1 MQYAPK
7 PDALTLQADATRIAA
22 LTSTASVT
30 MISRAMDGAD
40 NLDALQ
46 RNRTRKA
53 AAANAS
59 AIQVMP
65 VTATAAELFN
75 ARKCRSVSK
84 GKDVYLPSWRET
96 MVGLPNAFLRS
107 ALFSVSGPLPE
118 AMFEHT
124 IAVQGE
130 ISITMTGVK
139 LVDFDRQV
147 FATLLNH
154 YRDRPLPHESDES
167 DFIRLS
173 YWEFAKAMGKKKG
186 ADVYKAIHDSLIRL
200 NAAHLRLRVNR
211 RDIPL
216 PSLVRVIFNYQTP
229 TPKGSTTRLKADIEF
244 RVSAEMAELYG
255 PSDWTSVSL
264 EMLDEYTGLIRWL
277 NTFYSTHAG
286 PHTMSIKKLYKI
298 SGSICTMS
306 EFRGRLKVALTR
318 LQATETT
325 EKISVL
331 ASDSIRVRN
340 FILDSKKDEL
350 TVNLVRWEESA
361 TKAT

>member
-1 MQYAPK
+1 
-7 PDALTLQADATRIAA
+7 
-22 LTSTASVT
+22 
-30 MISRAMDGAD
+30 
-40 NLDALQ
+40 
-46 RNRTRKA
+46 
-53 AAANAS
+53 
-59 AIQVMP
+59 
-65 VTATAAELFN
+65 
-75 ARKCRSVSK
+75 
-84 GKDVYLPSWRET
+84 
-96 MVGLPNAFLRS
+96 
-107 ALFSVSGPLPE
+107 
-118 AMFEHT
+118 
-124 IAVQGE
+124 
-130 ISITMTGVK
+130 
-139 LVDFDRQV
+139 
-147 FATLLNH
+147 
-154 YRDRPLPHESDES
+154 
-167 DFIRLS
+167 
-173 YWEFAKAMGKKKG
+173 
-186 ADVYKAIHDSLIRL
+186 
-200 NAAHLRLRVNR
+200 
-211 RDIPL
+211 
-216 PSLVRVIFNYQTP
+216 
-229 TPKGSTTRLKADIEF
+229 
-244 RVSAEMAELYG
+244 MAELYG